1 MLAPRNLQNNIP
13 NRMGGLLG
21 IPQMVAAGLLPPAR
35 QIAQD
40 LESSMGGAGSIRRI
54 PQPAANRFVYQS
66 LRHNNNSVQSPIRGR
81 SRTGYYQHCFQDRS
95 QGYVIYICVTFTC
108 T

>member
-1 MLAPRNLQNNIP
+1 
-13 NRMGGLLG
+13 
-21 IPQMVAAGLLPPAR
+21 
-35 QIAQD
+35 
-40 LESSMGGAGSIRRI
+40 
-54 PQPAANRFVYQS
+54 VYQS